1 MKTIILD
8 DGIEYVIYDT
18 EIINDIEYTLFV
30 NVNDDTDI
38 CFRKVKTINDEKYF
52 VGLDDEKEFEKV
64 LLKFTKKNLKLL
76 EEN

>member
-1 MKTIILD
+1 MQTIILD

-30 NVNDDTDI
+30 NINDDTDI
-38 CFRKVKTINDEKYF
+38 CFRKVKIINEEKYF

-64 LLKFTKKNLKLL
+64 LLKFTKKNLKIL
-76 EEN
+76 ETN

>member
-1 MKTIILD
+1 MQTIILD

-30 NVNDDTDI
+30 NINDDTDI
-38 CFRKVKTINDEKYF
+38 CFRKVKTINEEKYF

-64 LLKFTKKNLKLL
+64 LLKFTKKNLKQL
-76 EEN
+76 ETN

>member
-1 MKTIILD
+1 MQTIILD

-30 NVNDDTDI
+30 NINDDTDI
-38 CFRKVKTINDEKYF
+38 CFRKVKTINEEKYF

-64 LLKFTKKNLKLL
+64 LLKFTKKNLKIL
-76 EEN
+76 ETN